1 MKFSAPESSSHP
13 ATPNS
18 RRLSQNHAPSTTPA
32 GPPPTSFTGPSF
44 TPAGPPPASSIFGS
58 SHSRPGTLL
67 TNTKPAHPPTGPFNT
82 NATASLPTN
91 LFAQQ
96 ARTQNGTPAARR
108 AFAVLDSSPPHGAPS
123 DGGDEES
130 EEQYEDDAEAEDVD
144 EDTMDEVEDAEQDM
158 MDEDD
163 AHMELDDYTRGSR
176 TESTLRSPRKG
187 HLQFANGGSTIGSRG
202 IKRSRYGEDLSDS
215 LRSSR
220 GAQRNTKR
228 ESAIPGIAKGM
239 TTSSRPA
246 DLREPDDLILRTERL
261 VSELDASTKSKVDSV
276 SETIIWEGCAKL
288 REVWQSFSDTNTL
301 LGKIGPRDGKD
312 AVTKANY
319 LGSLLLQLHHPSLDR
334 SAQSMV
340 ASRFGRSASLRGRGT
355 TSSSTRYVP
364 MPKVLLDWLNVYHN
378 PFPDDR
384 DEMVNNEPDP
394 TASARFWD
402 TIYSLVLRGHFKD
415 VIATLRKADFS
426 YAETAL
432 EDGYD
437 EPGYQGRQLQN
448 VHKVISDA
456 VGLLE
461 SCPAVQGDWDVKGS
475 DWTIFRHDAQRALD
489 DLVAFAEGDSQGRDD
504 EEDAFEAE
512 NFGIKSTRSENP
524 MSLSTASRRAES
536 NVPWTIYTNLQLL
549 YNIALGHPQSIV
561 GPSQDWLEA
570 TVFLTVWWSGDD
582 DEVPNSS
589 LAVSHRSLRQV
600 QHTRPVDVAPMEAYR
615 RRLSWA
621 VARVTDD
628 PEDDQLGI
636 DTNSRVEIGLA
647 CICED
652 NVEGVV
658 GLLRGWSM
666 TITSAVVEVA
676 SAGGWLPQTR
686 PRSGGLM
693 EGLDKSD
700 LMVLSYGEEDRSA
713 FRRDDLMVQYA
724 ELVFG
729 REMLRSSDG
738 KTEKEGWEVAFQML
752 GRLDSAQLRNAKIGE
767 LLDILPLESPNRV
780 DKVLQ
785 VCNGLS
791 LISQAHRVAEKYADT
806 LAESSTNYG
815 DALLYYA
822 RARNSQ
828 KIKDVIDLLTSLC
841 LVQSLAYPPVADLD
855 ARLALF
861 VTSPKD
867 ALTQLSRTD
876 VEAAQLLSTY
886 LSGYATLRKFYDLR
900 DQSVNP
906 GQKMST
912 LRPIARKR
920 AAVGVLMAVID
931 SAADSIRG
939 GLYDPAV
946 DTVVQVD
953 GLLTLLGEALVFA
966 NQPTPILTLPQTFAL
981 LRSIED
987 LQAVSSLVFTQCEAL
1002 FDAALAHYHGGPAT
1016 ADTPGLRKSLFAK
1029 SVGGGGM
1036 GASGLAGSDYQMLGS
1051 SGSVSSSGVLVRAE
1065 VRRGWDWRKGLGR
1078 AAKGE
1083 DVLRILR
1090 LGLAREI
1097 ARAWAEGVE

>member
-1 MKFSAPESSSHP
+1 
-13 ATPNS
+13 
-18 RRLSQNHAPSTTPA
+18 
-32 GPPPTSFTGPSF
+32 
-44 TPAGPPPASSIFGS
+44 
-58 SHSRPGTLL
+58 
-67 TNTKPAHPPTGPFNT
+67 
-82 NATASLPTN
+82 
-91 LFAQQ
+91 
-96 ARTQNGTPAARR
+96 
-108 AFAVLDSSPPHGAPS
+108 
-123 DGGDEES
+123 
-130 EEQYEDDAEAEDVD
+130 
-144 EDTMDEVEDAEQDM
+144 
-158 MDEDD
+158 
-163 AHMELDDYTRGSR
+163 
-176 TESTLRSPRKG
+176 

-570 TVFLTVWWSGDD
+570 TVFLT
-582 DEVPNSS
+582 
-589 LAVSHRSLRQV
+589 
-600 QHTRPVDVAPMEAYR
+600 
-615 RRLSWA
+615 
-621 VARVTDD
+621 
-628 PEDDQLGI
+628 
-636 DTNSRVEIGLA
+636 
-647 CICED
+647 
-652 NVEGVV
+652 
-658 GLLRGWSM
+658 
-666 TITSAVVEVA
+666 
-676 SAGGWLPQTR
+676 
-686 PRSGGLM
+686 
-693 EGLDKSD
+693 
-700 LMVLSYGEEDRSA
+700 
-713 FRRDDLMVQYA
+713 
-724 ELVFG
+724 
-729 REMLRSSDG
+729 
-738 KTEKEGWEVAFQML
+738 
-752 GRLDSAQLRNAKIGE
+752 
-767 LLDILPLESPNRV
+767 
-780 DKVLQ
+780 
-785 VCNGLS
+785 
-791 LISQAHRVAEKYADT
+791 
-806 LAESSTNYG
+806 
-815 DALLYYA
+815 
-822 RARNSQ
+822 
-828 KIKDVIDLLTSLC
+828 
-841 LVQSLAYPPVADLD
+841 
-855 ARLALF
+855 
-861 VTSPKD
+861 
-867 ALTQLSRTD
+867 
-876 VEAAQLLSTY
+876 
-886 LSGYATLRKFYDLR
+886 
-900 DQSVNP
+900 
-906 GQKMST
+906 
-912 LRPIARKR
+912 
-920 AAVGVLMAVID
+920 
-931 SAADSIRG
+931 
-939 GLYDPAV
+939 
-946 DTVVQVD
+946 
-953 GLLTLLGEALVFA
+953 
-966 NQPTPILTLPQTFAL
+966 
-981 LRSIED
+981 
-987 LQAVSSLVFTQCEAL
+987 
-1002 FDAALAHYHGGPAT
+1002 
-1016 ADTPGLRKSLFAK
+1016 
-1029 SVGGGGM
+1029 
-1036 GASGLAGSDYQMLGS
+1036 
-1051 SGSVSSSGVLVRAE
+1051 
-1065 VRRGWDWRKGLGR
+1065 
-1078 AAKGE
+1078 
-1083 DVLRILR
+1083 
-1090 LGLAREI
+1090 
-1097 ARAWAEGVE
+1097 